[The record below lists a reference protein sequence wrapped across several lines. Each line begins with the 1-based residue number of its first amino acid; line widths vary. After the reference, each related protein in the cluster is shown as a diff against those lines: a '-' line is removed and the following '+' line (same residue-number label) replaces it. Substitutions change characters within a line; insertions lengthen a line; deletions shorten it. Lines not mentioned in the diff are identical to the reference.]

1 MCIWYRQSKEK
12 DLWIHVITKIWSR
25 QVTGW
30 VIVLNLRSF
39 KACKRSTFARLVQVW
54 WMQYILWC
62 RRWSVATILAWN
74 CIALFQWAWI
84 SLFQWNCISLFQW
97 DWISPFPWNCIFLFH
112 WTWISTNRRPLKSG
126 RVGCFLEASL
136 ISAEWQ
142 SEMRKLRWNVRRD
155 IWSKEDIS
163 LFQFTFS
170 IHVFSG
176 TFFNIYWLGIS
187 LMKSWLGKSLLK
199 SGSQF
204 RINPLYPLLSRFSIW
219 SPELLLSYNEE
230 FEPRLK
236 LHLHPFTM
244 NYNQAIQ
251 NKYKSRQKHKYT

>member
-54 WMQYILWC
+54 WMQNILWC

-170 IHVFSG
+170 IHVFAG
-176 TFFNIYWLGIS
+176 TFLQYILIGNIFDEGWITILD
-187 LMKSWLGKSLLK
+187 KSTLST
-199 SGSQF
+199 
-204 RINPLYPLLSRFSIW
+204 PLSVFHLIPRTPPKLY
-219 SPELLLSYNEE
+219 EE

-244 NYNQAIQ
+244 YYNQAIQ